1 VAVVPL
7 HGAKRRRTYAGEEL
21 WFPLLEDFG
30 PSALRR
36 GLIGVGVSPQVAGGL
51 VWFLED
57 QLLLARTQTDHT
69 RTRYRRVLAELDPAK
84 VARAAKQAIPG
95 LFNSPRSKV
104 A

>member
-1 VAVVPL
+1 
-7 HGAKRRRTYAGEEL
+7 
-21 WFPLLEDFG
+21 
-30 PSALRR
+30 
-36 GLIGVGVSPQVAGGL
+36 